1 MTTERRAVATPH
13 AAAPVGP
20 YSQGIVSGGFLF
32 VSGQGP
38 HNAAGELV
46 GATFA
51 EHVVGAL
58 DNIAAIATAAG
69 TDIKN
74 MVRLGAYL
82 EDDDNFAEYNDVL
95 RSYFVEPYPARTT
108 IPVPLLGIPI
118 ELDAVIAIDTP

>member
-1 MTTERRAVATPH
+1 MTPGRRAVATPH

-20 YSQGIVSGGFLF
+20 YSQGIVTGGFLF

-38 HNAAGELV
+38 HNAAGELA
-46 GATFA
+46 GTTFA

-58 DNIAAIATAAG
+58 NNVAAIATAAG
-69 TDIKN
+69 TDI
-74 MVRLGAYL
+74 MHIVRLGAYL
-82 EDDDNFAEYNDVL
+82 EDDDNFAEYNNVL
-95 RSYFVEPYPARTT
+95 RTYLVEPYPARTT